1 MEGRLLPHQIIRDL
15 MPKIASR
22 LKPEATV
29 AIVGSGRL
37 GTALGIA
44 LTWSG
49 YRIQAV
55 MARRVTHARK
65 AAAQISRDAA
75 ALGAS
80 QVRLLPLCRIIL
92 ISTPDDQIEPIAQQ
106 LARELSRDR
115 VSARGRTVLHT
126 SGALGS
132 DVLAS
137 LAEVGFRVGSL
148 HPLVSVSDPTS
159 GAKALGG
166 AFYCVEGD
174 AAAVRVARRI
184 VKALRGRSFSIPS
197 NRKPLYHAAAVMT
210 SGHVTALF
218 DLAVGLLVHCGLK
231 PTHARQVLLPLLES
245 TVNNLSISDPAD
257 ALTGTFS
264 RGDLATVQ
272 RHLQALTEDKSA
284 NALNVYT
291 LLGAHSL
298 ELAKSID
305 HKTLTKIKRA
315 LNGTA
320 ARKK

>member
-1 MEGRLLPHQIIRDL
+1 

-55 MARRVTHARK
+55 MARRVAHARN
-65 AAAQISRDAA
+65 AGALIGGDAA

-80 QVRLLPLCRIIL
+80 QLRLLPLCRIIL

-106 LARELSRDR
+106 LARGLSRDG
-115 VSARGRTVLHT
+115 VPARGRTVLHT

-184 VKALRGRSFSIPS
+184 VKALKGRSFSIPS
-197 NRKPLYHAAAVMT
+197 KRKPLYHAAAVMT

-218 DLAVGLLVHCGLK
+218 DLAISLLVHCGLK
-231 PTHARQVLLPLLES
+231 PKQARQVLLPLLES
-245 TVNNLSISDPAD
+245 TVNNLSTSDPAD

-284 NALNVYT
+284 DALKVYT

-298 ELAKSID
+298 DLAKSID
-305 HKTLTKIKRA
+305 PKTLTKIKRA